1 MTALFMVSGVI
12 RSAQRSICPRTVSVC
27 HVITLETTSGPRTR
41 CMTSLYH
48 QSVGTGCVV
57 IETET
62 SGVWYIRYG
71 AQYYLDVRQFLY
83 AIYDDIFLLIKTI
96 VNFFLYLDLNARQN
110 ESYLSYYD
118 AKIITLT
125 CVLNIIQIWT
135 DNNFPYNRLSCDIC
149 QHTHWVESW

>member
-1 MTALFMVSGVI
+1 MALFMESGVI
-12 RSAQRSICPRTVSVC
+12 RLAQRSICPRTVSVC
-27 HVITLETTSGPRTR
+27 HVITLETTSGSRTR

-71 AQYYLDVRQFLY
+71 AQYYLNVRQFLY

-96 VNFFLYLDLNARQN
+96 VNFFYLWILMHVKTKVIYHIMMQKLLHWHAFFT
-110 ESYLSYYD
+110 LSRY
-118 AKIITLT
+118 K
-125 CVLNIIQIWT
+125 
-135 DNNFPYNRLSCDIC
+135 
-149 QHTHWVESW
+149 

>member
-12 RSAQRSICPRTVSVC
+12 CSAQRSICPRTVSVC

-62 SGVWYIRYG
+62 FGVWHIRYG

-96 VNFFLYLDLNARQN
+96 VNFFLSLDLNARQN

-125 CVLNIIQIWT
+125 CVLNIIQILI